1 MGEKILLRHEEVADL
16 RRLDVYEGDGGY
28 TAARKALTELNPDGL
43 VEMVKSSGLRGR
55 GGAGFPTGVKWG
67 FLPKDSPKPRYLCV
81 NADESEP
88 GTFKDRA
95 IIEHNPHL
103 LIEGIVISSF
113 AIRCHTAYL
122 YIRGEFGLG
131 AKVLE
136 QAIREARAA
145 GHIGKNIYGSGY
157 DLEVYVH
164 RGAGAYICGEETG
177 LIESLEGK
185 RAYPRVK
192 PPFPAVYGVF
202 GCPTIVN
209 NVETLSCVP
218 PIIRRGPEWFRGI
231 GPEKCPG
238 PKLFCLSG
246 HINRPGVY
254 EGPMGTSLRDLIY
267 APEYGGGILNG
278 KQLKAV
284 IPGGSSVPLFK
295 PDELDVSM
303 DFDSVAKAGSL
314 LGSCGTIVMDE
325 DTCMV
330 DALRIIA
337 RFYHHES
344 CGQCTPCREG
354 TGWLERVLNHLEFGG
369 AAPNEVEKL
378 LSIADNMM
386 GNTICLL
393 ADAAA
398 MPTKSFISKF
408 REEFEEHARLDG
420 CPKRQASVTPA
431 PAPGAAPSATA

>member
-1 MGEKILLRHEEVADL
+1 MPEKILLRHEEVPNL
-16 RRLDVYEGDGGY
+16 RRSDVYEADGGY
-28 TAARKALTELNPDGL
+28 RAARRALTEIQPLEI
-43 VEMVKSSGLRGR
+43 VETVKTSGLRGR

-67 FLPKDSPKPRYLCV
+67 FLPKDNPQPRYLCV

-95 IIEHNPHL
+95 IIEFNPHL
-103 LIEGIVISSF
+103 LLEGILISAY
-113 AIRCHTAYL
+113 AIQSHTAYI
-122 YIRGEFGLG
+122 YIRGEFAFG

-136 QAIREARAA
+136 AAITEAYDR
-145 GHIGKNIYGSGY
+145 GHLGRNIYGTGY
-157 DLEVYVH
+157 DLNVYVH

-192 PPFPAVYGVF
+192 PPFPATHGAF
-202 GCPTIVN
+202 SSPTIVN

-218 PIIRRGPEWFRGI
+218 SIIARGADWFRSI

-238 PKLFCLSG
+238 PKLFCVSG
-246 HINRPGVY
+246 HVARPGLF
-254 EGPMGTSLRDLIY
+254 ELPMGTSLSEIIFQH
-267 APEYGGGILNG
+267 AGGMAGG

-284 IPGGSSVPLFK
+284 IPGGSSVPILRA
-295 PDELDVSM
+295 DEIDIAM

-314 LGSCGTIVMDE
+314 LGSCGIIVMNE

-330 DALRIIA
+330 KALQVLA

-354 TGWLERVLNHLEFGG
+354 TGWLHKLLINLETGG
-369 AAPNEVEKL
+369 AEAHDLEL
-378 LSIADNMM
+378 LMQVADNMM

-393 ADAAA
+393 ADSIA
-398 MPTKSFISKF
+398 MPVKSFVPKF
-408 REEFEEHARLDG
+408 RREFEEHLTAGG
-420 CPKRQASVTPA
+420 CPRR
-431 PAPGAAPSATA
+431 AARSAAAA